1 MKKSEK
7 IIAAVIAMTVGV
19 LLIALQGD
27 FISILMTIAGLAL
40 IVWGIIDLCLRRL
53 SFGVVKIVSGLL
65 AIVCG
70 WTLIEAVLYIAA
82 ALSLIAGILLLC
94 DKLKKKIACSGFLR
108 TALEYAVPIM
118 LILLGILFLFHQTL
132 PIIFVFIS
140 GGAVIVLEGAILL
153 TNALLE

>member
-7 IIAAVIAMTVGV
+7 IIVAVLAMAVGV

-27 FISILMTIAGLAL
+27 FISILMTIAGIGL
-40 IVWGIIDLCLRRL
+40 IVWGIIDLCLRQL
-53 SFGVVKIVSGLL
+53 TFGVVKIVSGIL

-70 WTLIEAVLYIAA
+70 WTLVEAVLYIVA

-94 DKLKKKIACSGFLR
+94 DKLKKKITCNGFLR
-108 TALEYAVPIM
+108 TALEYAVPSM

-132 PIIFVFIS
+132 PILFVFIS
-140 GGAVIVLEGAILL
+140 GGVVIVLEGAVFL
-153 TNALLE
+153 TNTLLE